1 MTAAKLRNENQKTVI
16 KTDDLN
22 VDQPKETNREYAVPG
37 QIKRDTA
44 AVAGG
49 KQVEYKLSK
58 KMLRKRSKKGSK
70 GQIKSER
77 LYEIINFP
85 KKIRANFWKIDDFI
99 NSF

>member
-1 MTAAKLRNENQKTVI
+1 MI

-49 KQVEYKLSK
+49 KQVKYKLSK

-70 GQIKSER
+70 R
-77 LYEIINFP
+77 VLEILDP
-85 KKIRANFWKIDDFI
+85 KKVSSALIDF
-99 NSF
+99 NLKS

>member
-49 KQVEYKLSK
+49 KQVESKLSK
-58 KMLRKRSKKGSK
+58 KMLPIWESISQSRRLGNVREALSEIIRKR
-70 GQIKSER
+70 I
-77 LYEIINFP
+77 
-85 KKIRANFWKIDDFI
+85 
-99 NSF
+99 

>member
-49 KQVEYKLSK
+49 KQVESKLSK
-58 KMLRKRSKKGSK
+58 KMLPIWERSHFCCTYCGHSMEF
-70 GQIKSER
+70 SR
-77 LYEIINFP
+77 
-85 KKIRANFWKIDDFI
+85 
-99 NSF
+99 

>member
-1 MTAAKLRNENQKTVI
+1 MI

-49 KQVEYKLSK
+49 KQVKFKLSK
-58 KMLRKRSKKGSK
+58 KECLEKGPQRVQEGS
-70 GQIKSER
+70 
-77 LYEIINFP
+77 
-85 KKIRANFWKIDDFI
+85 
-99 NSF
+99 

>member
-1 MTAAKLRNENQKTVI
+1 MI

-49 KQVEYKLSK
+49 KQVEYIQIVQK
-58 KMLRKRSKKGSK
+58 KFLEK
-70 GQIKSER
+70 GQKR
-77 LYEIINFP
+77 VL
-85 KKIRANFWKIDDFI
+85 KVR
-99 NSF
+99 